1 MIKKTSAIAFLILAN
16 ILLLGHA
23 VVSHHHHNQQ
33 VCLENSH
40 CLHDGL
46 TDEKDNNR
54 DSHSHDGENNHD
66 DCILKEPVVVL
77 SNQWKPDFK
86 VDNTTDRSGLDVF
99 HYNLLISST
108 KYLIPVLSS
117 FIGERFTD
125 DSYSSLVS
133 ASLGLR
139 APPVV

>member
-1 MIKKTSAIAFLILAN
+1 MIKKTTAVAFLMLAN
-16 ILLLGHA
+16 ILILAHT
-23 VVSHHHHNQQ
+23 VVPHHHHEKQ

-40 CLHDGL
+40 CIHDGL
-46 TDEKDNNR
+46 TPEHDNNR

-66 DCILKEPVVVL
+66 DCVLKTPVVVF

-86 VDNTTDRSGLDVF
+86 YNNTADCSDLDIF

-108 KYLIPVLSS
+108 KYMIPVLSS
-117 FIGERFTD
+117 FISERVTD